1 MDGVKSDVLLCA
13 HKELL
18 IPCILFVYLMEVNI
32 SRYLGMHSDLD
43 EINLHYGNRKKLL
56 ALQKEISLHVHM
68 DI

>member
-18 IPCILFVYLMEVNI
+18 VPCIGFVYLVEIYI
-32 SRYLGMHSDLD
+32 SEYLSMHFDLD
-43 EINLHYGNRKKLL
+43 EIDLRYGNHKKFLV
-56 ALQKEISLHVHM
+56 LQKEISLHVHM